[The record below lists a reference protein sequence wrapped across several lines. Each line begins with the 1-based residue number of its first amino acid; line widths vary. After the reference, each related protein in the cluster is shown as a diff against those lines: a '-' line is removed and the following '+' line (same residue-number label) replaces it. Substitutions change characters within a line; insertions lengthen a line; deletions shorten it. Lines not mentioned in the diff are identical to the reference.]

1 MFGIPI
7 KIFLKKAFLILS
19 SCVFLISVSYGVNRI
34 SPPSAFEQNNTSDT
48 QVEFNSVGGK
58 WVDAEVKNKIKIE
71 AIWSTVGSHT
81 NSITVTQE
89 APITAVIGGS
99 EVILSDLNL
108 TVDARNGNVTGS
120 IKFSSGIISSIV
132 SLIGTYNDGYM
143 ILYQHPNYDDPWNM
157 VFKITNNSN

>member
-19 SCVFLISVSYGVNRI
+19 SCVFLMSVSYGVNDI
-34 SPPSAFEQNNTSDT
+34 SPPVFKQNNTSDT

-81 NSITVTQE
+81 NSITVTQS
-89 APITAVIGGS
+89 APSSAVIGGS
-99 EVILSDLNL
+99 EAILSDLNL
-108 TVDARNGNVTGS
+108 TVDTRNGNVTGS
-120 IKFSSGIISSIV
+120 IKFSAGIISSIV